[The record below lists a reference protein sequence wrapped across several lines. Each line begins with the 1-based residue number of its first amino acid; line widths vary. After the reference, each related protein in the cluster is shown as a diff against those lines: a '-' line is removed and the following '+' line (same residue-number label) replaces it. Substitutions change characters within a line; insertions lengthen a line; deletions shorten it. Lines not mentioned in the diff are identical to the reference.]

1 MVKEKIKS
9 SRISAIEIL
18 GMAAIAAAAGFAA
31 GMLFAPQSG
40 AKTRKVLNAAIKET
54 MERFKFLILE
64 ARVMSEDL
72 VGKGMEKAG
81 EISFKVKTKK

>member
-9 SRISAIEIL
+9 SRISAIEVL

-81 EISFKVKTKK
+81 EISSKVKSKK